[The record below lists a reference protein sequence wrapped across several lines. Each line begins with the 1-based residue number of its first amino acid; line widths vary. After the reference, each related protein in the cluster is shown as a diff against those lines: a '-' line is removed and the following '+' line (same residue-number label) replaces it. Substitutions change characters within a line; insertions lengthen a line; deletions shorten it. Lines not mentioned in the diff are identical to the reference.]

1 MRYSRDLNYS
11 FDTDDDLQ
19 TSLTDTVEEI
29 VEYLKHKN
37 PNVKLETLRFLIR
50 CLRTTRDFPSKPESK
65 NIAETC
71 SKMLGDT
78 SGPVRD
84 CAAEAMGTLMKIL
97 GERQMN
103 PFLDGIDDIKKAKI
117 KEFFETAEVK
127 AKEKPKP
134 VAPPPPP
141 PAATK
146 AATKKVAKPGTKV
159 AKKAPPPSQ
168 YAQEATN
175 PPRSIPGSKMAPKAG
190 LKLQKKPGAS
200 AGGALASPRRTAPPP
215 RELTPDEE
223 PAPPPPKTA
232 FGARGLAGRQ
242 LSREVPPRPESGMGV
257 VEKAELEE
265 LRADKERWAR
275 QLQEDKSEKARFL
288 QEINDLQLQ
297 VRFFVT
303 TTNTHPSFSQ
313 RNQGKNR
320 QY

>member
-1 MRYSRDLNYS
+1 M
-11 FDTDDDLQ
+11 
-19 TSLTDTVEEI
+19 
-29 VEYLKHKN
+29 EYLKHKN

-50 CLRTTRDFPSKPESK
+50 CLRTTRDFPSKAESK
-65 NIAETC
+65 NIAET
-71 SKMLGDT
+71 STKMLSDT

-84 CAAEAMGTLMKIL
+84 GAAEAMGTLMKIL

-103 PFLDGIDDIKKAKI
+103 PFLDGLDDIRKAKI

-141 PAATK
+141 PAAAK
-146 AATKKVAKPGTKV
+146 APAKKVAKPGSKP

-175 PPRSIPGSKMAPKAG
+175 PPRSIPGSKMAPKAAG
-190 LKLQKKPGAS
+190 LKLQKKPGAGVGS
-200 AGGALASPRRTAPPP
+200 ALASPRRAAPPP

-223 PAPPPPKTA
+223 PAPPPPKMA

-242 LSREVPPRPESGMGV
+242 LSREVPAPRPESGMGM

-303 TTNTHPSFSQ
+303 TTNNILLF
-313 RNQGKNR
+313 RNVKQGKNR
-320 QY
+320 PY